1 MQREEADA
9 RAAAERERR
18 RKEREAKREAERERR
33 REELGE
39 DYKSD
44 EEEEEPMEEE
54 EEEEEE
60 EKEKGG
66 EEVEEEEKPTGPS
79 TMLAVLRHNDDQ
91 SKFWV
96 SVGGYDAGYLYCC
109 SLEGADSSY
118 ADYEAPQ
125 TIPVP
130 SCAGKDIPLHS
141 IAFK

>member
-1 MQREEADA
+1 MQREEAEA
-9 RAAAERERR
+9 RIAAERERR
-18 RKEREAKREAERERR
+18 WKEREAKREAERERR

-54 EEEEEE
+54 GEGEEEEED
-60 EKEKGG
+60 GG
-66 EEVEEEEKPTGPS
+66 EEVEEEEKPAGPS
-79 TMLAVLRHNDDQ
+79 TILAVLRHTGDQ
-91 SKFWV
+91 NKFWV
-96 SVGGYDAGYLYCC
+96 SAGGYDAGYLYCC
-109 SLEGADSSY
+109 SLEGADSSC

-130 SCAGKDIPLHS
+130 PCAGKDIPLHS